1 MFGFGFLCSLI
12 GFSICFQS
20 RERSQRKEEK
30 QVFDLRWVYWLIA
43 GIYTFYIGVFHY
55 LANLP
60 LSTNP
65 LYVSVQERFWM
76 QGFLIVSIFAG
87 IGFSLL
93 CIKFPRYSAWLRVCG
108 VLCVVLQLMI
118 MSPKVVLLTRNN
130 DTLLQLGRSEIELL
144 PENAIFLVFGDC
156 QQNAAMYLQ
165 QALHERMDLDIVY
178 LPYASYMWYNRTQ
191 LPLYPNITWP
201 GTVYHELG
209 NILKGEGGNAF
220 NLKSDYAE
228 K

>member
-1 MFGFGFLCSLI
+1 M
-12 GFSICFQS
+12 
-20 RERSQRKEEK
+20 
-30 QVFDLRWVYWLIA
+30 
-43 GIYTFYIGVFHY
+43 FHY

-65 LYVSVQERFWM
+65 LFVSVQERFWM
-76 QGFLIVSIFAG
+76 QGFIVISIFAG

-93 CIKFPRYSAWLRVCG
+93 CIRFPRYCTWLRVCG
-108 VLCVVLQLMI
+108 VLCVVLQFLL

-130 DTLLQLGRSEIELL
+130 DTLLQLGRSELELL

-209 NILKGEGGNAF
+209 SILKGEGGNAF
-220 NLKSDYAE
+220 NLKSSHAE